1 MDPVA
6 ERQTPLSIGIFQEGL
21 DDPPGKILSLPFSPY
36 QLGLFVADIVVS
48 FFCFYISS
56 RMSPFI
62 DDTVIAGPENVGV
75 VLIAAS
81 LLLAF
86 FPTYGLYS
94 YHLIF
99 NAGNHGKNLV
109 KAFCWSLLMYAM
121 VSFLYEW
128 PALFSGR
135 SIITGALIIIAAMGM
150 ALVARF
156 FLSHVGNFIKATGI
170 SFVAVGVTGLLLGN
184 RLPRLIENPGAA
196 VVGISAAILFIAL
209 VRFLL
214 VHLVYNK
221 WLRRHFRRQIAV
233 IGSNGESERIVKH
246 IIRVNAPFWVVGL
259 LSVNGEARERF
270 EREFANKKY
279 LGNIRK
285 LKEVIQENGI
295 NEIIVTDDTIDKR
308 SLIALL
314 DFCVS
319 AGIVVWF
326 PPSVLPIIG
335 MKLYIDN
342 FCGLPMIRMCLQRNA
357 RFFSGLK
364 RLMDVAMTVPLLV
377 LLMPLFMVIALAVK
391 LDSKGPVFYRA
402 EAVGEGGRRFRM
414 LKFRSM
420 QVNGEH
426 DIHKNFVTKFIK
438 GEIRREQREN
448 GVLKITEDP
457 RVTRVGRILRKL
469 SLDELPQLINVLK
482 GEMSLIGPRPCLPYE
497 YELYKDWHRKRNS
510 VRPGITG
517 LWQVAGRSEV
527 SFEEMIL
534 LDLYYIYNRNLMMD
548 INIFFETIF
557 VVLGMK
563 GAW

>member
-1 MDPVA
+1 
-6 ERQTPLSIGIFQEGL
+6 
-21 DDPPGKILSLPFSPY
+21 
-36 QLGLFVADIVVS
+36 
-48 FFCFYISS
+48 
-56 RMSPFI
+56 
-62 DDTVIAGPENVGV
+62 
-75 VLIAAS
+75 
-81 LLLAF
+81 
-86 FPTYGLYS
+86 
-94 YHLIF
+94 
-99 NAGNHGKNLV
+99 
-109 KAFCWSLLMYAM
+109 
-121 VSFLYEW
+121 
-128 PALFSGR
+128 
-135 SIITGALIIIAAMGM
+135 
-150 ALVARF
+150 
-156 FLSHVGNFIKATGI
+156 
-170 SFVAVGVTGLLLGN
+170 
-184 RLPRLIENPGAA
+184 
-196 VVGISAAILFIAL
+196 
-209 VRFLL
+209 

-279 LGNIRK
+279 LGDIRK
-285 LKEVIQENGI
+285 LREVIQENGI

-426 DIHKNFVTKFIK
+426 DIHKNFVAKFIK